1 MSAAAPDP
9 WPRRLMA
16 MLIALFAVSVLVS
29 WVSVS
34 YLGRNPAAVES
45 FTPADGW
52 CDPATDGIGVHCFGD
67 FQLPRAFLGED
78 SPWDPVYPAPGAV
91 PAPNP
96 YTATAMAPHL
106 FARAIEWVGAGHQGS
121 MVAYLILL
129 AAALLAPAL
138 WATLG
143 RPRPRDWVPLLL
155 IGVASGPF
163 LTTMDRGNSAGFAVP
178 FILLFGLYVRRR
190 PDWVAPV
197 ALVCAAL
204 IRPQFI
210 FLALA
215 LLAFGR
221 IRSTLAAVGA
231 WFVISASAF
240 ALLPGGP
247 ISNISAWWSSLTAF
261 DAQLDRLSVPLVAS
275 REFINLSVAHTV
287 TMFDD
292 WLVGAPGFVGTYGPM
307 ATDWIVGHTMVPGV
321 VLALLALVTVLLAPS
336 RRVLPMAL
344 VVALIVPILT
354 QALSFGY
361 YLMVALPLA
370 ALILGP
376 SADAL
381 DGTGTSRERSGMLR
395 SLSRSSRVMTAWAWG
410 LLATIGLSVVPFIY
424 STDIGRQS
432 TVKGY
437 VGALWLLVVL
447 VTLVL
452 MWMPP
457 RILGVAQA
465 DDVTGAGR

>member
-9 WPRRLMA
+9 WPRRLVA
-16 MLIALFAVSVLVS
+16 MLIALFAVSVIVS
-29 WVSVS
+29 WTSVS

-45 FTPADGW
+45 FMPADGW

-67 FQLPRAFLGED
+67 FQLPRAFLGEE
-78 SPWDPVYPAPGAV
+78 SPWDPVYAAPGAV

-96 YTATAMAPHL
+96 YTATAMTPHVV
-106 FARAIEWVGAGHQGS
+106 ARAIEWVGAGHQGS
-121 MVAYLILL
+121 MIAYLVLL

-178 FILLFGLYVRRR
+178 FILLFALYVRRR

-197 ALVCAAL
+197 ALVGAAL

-210 FLALA
+210 LLALA
-215 LLAFGR
+215 LVAFGR

-231 WFVISASAF
+231 WLIISVAAF
-240 ALLPGGP
+240 AALPGGVF
-247 ISNISAWWSSLTAF
+247 SNLSAWWSDLGAF
-261 DAQLDRLSVPLVAS
+261 DAQVDRLGVPLVAS
-275 REFINLSVAHTV
+275 DDVVNLSASHTL
-287 TMFDD
+287 TLLSGPGGALRD
-292 WLVGAPGFVGTYGPM
+292 W
-307 ATDWIVGHTMVPGV
+307 
-321 VLALLALVTVLLAPS
+321 VLANPMIPGIALAALALVTVLIAPS

-361 YLMVALPLA
+361 YLMVVLPLA

-381 DGTGTSRERSGMLR
+381 DRTGSTRERSGML
-395 SLSRSSRVMTAWAWG
+395 SGLSRSSRVMTVWAWG

-452 MWMPP
+452 MWLPP
-457 RILGVAQA
+457 RVLGVARA
-465 DDVTGAGR
+465 DEAGGVRG